1 MTEASQERALGRLEA
16 KVDLILEE
24 QENAARS
31 RRDQYEKLE
40 LITRKGDEADRNFTN
55 ILKRLEAVEEPVAEF
70 SKWRERF
77 IGMGLLVAF
86 VAGSIGALAVSI
98 WDNIT
103 SLLKH

>member
-1 MTEASQERALGRLEA
+1 MTEASQERVLGRLEA

-24 QENAARS
+24 QENAKHS
-31 RRDQYEKLE
+31 RHEQSAKLE

-77 IGMGLLVAF
+77 IGMGLLVALA
-86 VAGSIGALAVSI
+86 AGSIGALVSAI
-98 WDNIT
+98 WFKA
-103 SLLKH
+103 SALFSK